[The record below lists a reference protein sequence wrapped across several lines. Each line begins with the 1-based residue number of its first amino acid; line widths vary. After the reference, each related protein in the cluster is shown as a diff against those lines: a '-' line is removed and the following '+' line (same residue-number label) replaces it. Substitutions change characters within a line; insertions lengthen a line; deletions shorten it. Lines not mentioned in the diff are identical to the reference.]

1 MIDQNNLTERE
12 IIKKVILNPE
22 DIDDVDNF
30 DYKHLNF
37 DIPKLMQYI
46 EPVLIFN
53 EKR

>member
-1 MIDQNNLTERE
+1 MIDKNNLKERE

-22 DIDDVDNF
+22 DMDDIENYDH
-30 DYKHLNF
+30 KHLNF
-37 DIPKLMQYI
+37 DIPKLMAYI